1 MRRSAGI
8 RARHARAPRVW
19 HRVLVALGLTLAMTF
34 VGVGAA
40 AALLYRRL
48 DGNITQKSIDEALG
62 TDRPTNAPAVEEK
75 HEPVDILVMGSDT
88 RAGDNGFVGGDE
100 VDERSDT
107 TILLHLSGDRQSAY
121 GISIPR
127 DSMVEIPD
135 CERTDG
141 KGRTYRSDGSLH
153 MFNEAFTIGGAACTV
168 KTVEHMTDVRIEDY
182 VVVDFKGFT
191 SMVDALGGVRVCIP
205 EAINDRTG
213 NISFAAGP
221 HNLKGE
227 KALDY
232 VRLRYGIGDGT
243 DTQRTVRQQLFIA
256 AMIRKATSKGILAR
270 PDKIYSFL
278 DAATKSLTTDMS
290 ISSLAKLGREVQNI
304 GLGNIAFTTVPTQ
317 EWPVDRNR
325 LIWTSAADG
334 IWEAVRTDQPLPGQK
349 VKRTSTPSP
358 TPTPSTAPTPRVQ
371 TAPKD
376 VKVKVL
382 SGTGSLADAETAAE
396 ALRAR
401 GFQVESVEL
410 GEQTGVTASVV
421 RYDPRWDES
430 GRTLATSV
438 IGATSEQVEG
448 LWGTL
453 ELVVGSDWK
462 GVRAVRVGATGS
474 GKPSPSATPLELR
487 TALSDTC
494 A

>member
-1 MRRSAGI
+1 MRSSARI

-19 HRVLVALGLTLAMTF
+19 HRVLVALTMTLALTF
-34 VGVGAA
+34 VGVGTA

-48 DGNITQKSIDEALG
+48 DGNINQQSIDKALG
-62 TDRPTNAPAVEEK
+62 TDRPTNAPAVEED
-75 HEPVDILVMGSDT
+75 HEPIDILVMGSDT
-88 RAGDNGFVGGDE
+88 RAGDNSFVGGDE
-100 VDERSDT
+100 EDQRSDT

-121 GISIPR
+121 GVSIPR

-135 CERTDG
+135 CKALDG
-141 KGRTYRSDGSLH
+141 SQYESDGALH

-168 KTVEHMTDVRIEDY
+168 KTVEHVTDVRIEDY

-290 ISSLAKLGREVQNI
+290 ITSLAKLAREVQDI
-304 GLGNIAFTTVPTQ
+304 GLGNIAFTTVPTA

-358 TPTPSTAPTPRVQ
+358 TPKPSTTPTPSVKTAP
-371 TAPKD
+371 AD

-382 SGTGSLADAETAAE
+382 SGTGSLADAETAAD
-396 ALRAR
+396 ALRER
-401 GFQVESVEL
+401 GFQVEDVALADE
-410 GEQTGVTASVV
+410 TGVTQTVV

-430 GRTLATSV
+430 GRTLTTSV
-438 IGATSEQVEG
+438 LGATSEQVEG

-462 GVRAVRVGATGS
+462 GVRAVRVGSANA
-474 GKPSPSATPLELR
+474 KPSPSASPLELR